1 MSVPPDRAISEHVQP
16 VDGMILISDDLA
28 RVIVH
33 WLGQYAE
40 QCRQRSG
47 IAPDRLRDVQQLLAE
62 AAIAYSR
69 PRERLPIS
77 NRISPGDSVRD
88 SRRREIAGRCLDL
101 DLLSGDAG
109 FVSPSE
115 AADMLGITADAVR
128 WRCRSGKLP
137 SRKAG
142 RRTVIPVSAL
152 NGL

>member
-1 MSVPPDRAISEHVQP
+1 MSDHAQP
-16 VDGMILISDDLA
+16 IDEMILISNDLA

-40 QCRQRSG
+40 QCRQRNGS
-47 IAPDRLRDVQQLLAE
+47 APDGLSVVLQLLAE
-62 AAIAYSR
+62 AAISHSR
-69 PRERLPIS
+69 PRERLPI
-77 NRISPGDSVRD
+77 RGGISPGDSGRD
-88 SRRREIAGRCLDL
+88 SRRREIARRYASS

-137 SRKAG
+137 SRKDG

-152 NGL
+152 NDLQYERGA